1 MFSNNIFIKKVYFI
15 LVAVLSLFSYSSEPL
30 NSFDGKMLMCKPDRI
45 KAIWDPFLA
54 GERGRKL
61 NDIPT
66 NYIGFKFIENTV
78 YVDRIVGN
86 PPEIKRTIEDIYLV
100 KEFKAEW
107 CDGKEIVK
115 NERTPTLFP
124 EGCKHIFVLS
134 RSTGKLTQIHG
145 AELEG
150 MTKYYSCEVEQHVH
164 AYGNYLANLKRK
176 EENRLKNIETE
187 KLKKLK
193 ERKL

>member
-1 MFSNNIFIKKVYFI
+1 MTKVNNIFIKKVYFI
-15 LVAVLSLFSYSSEPL
+15 LVAVLSLFSYSNEPL
-30 NSFDGKMLMCKPDRI
+30 NSFDGKMLMCKPDRVTDI
-45 KAIWDPFLA
+45 YDPYITDNQ
-54 GERGRKL
+54 KL
-61 NDIPT
+61 RDIPT

-86 PPEIKRTIEDIYLV
+86 PPEIKRSIEDIYLV

-107 CDGKEIVK
+107 CDGKEIVM
-115 NERTPTLFP
+115 NESIFL
-124 EGCKHIFVLS
+124 EGCKHKFVLT
-134 RSTGKLTQIHG
+134 RSSGKLTQIHG
-145 AELEG
+145 AKLYG
-150 MTKYYSCEVEQHVH
+150 MTKYYSCKVEQNVH

-176 EENRLKNIETE
+176 EENRLKDIETE